1 MATTITSLHPIA
13 ICLTVS
19 APAQMRCRPQFQGGV
34 QVVEAVVQ
42 VWAERSGT
50 RYRAE
55 YSVGFGA
62 SAAVVGGIKAASLKP
77 GVVIKVIADRER
89 VVTGKQPRIELVGVT
104 QLEPLHQMRRN
115 YFESEKEARA
125 A

>member
-1 MATTITSLHPIA
+1 MSNATTSLHPIA
-13 ICLTVS
+13 LCLTVAS
-19 APAQMRCRPQFQGGV
+19 AAQLRSRPQFQGGV
-34 QVVEAVVQ
+34 QVVEYVLQ
-42 VWAERSGT
+42 VFAERSGT

-55 YSVGFGA
+55 YSMGFGA
-62 SAAVVGGIKAASLKP
+62 SAAVAGGFKCAALKP

-104 QLEPLHQMRRN
+104 QLEPLHQIRRH
-115 YFESEKEARA
+115 YFESEKEATA